1 MLFAR
6 NEPPH
11 SGVII
16 SAVRQSALFLSTV
29 ALCLC
34 LPAAE
39 TAKPKEFTSSQ
50 KNWWAFQ
57 PVVKPAAPT
66 VRDKAWTK
74 TDIDAFILAKLEEKK
89 IAPNAP
95 ADRATWLRRVTL
107 DLTGLPPTL
116 DEAQAFLADNSAQA
130 YEKVVDRLLASPRYG
145 ERWARHWLDLARY
158 ADSEGFKADETRPNV
173 WRYRD
178 YVIRAFNEDKPYD
191 RFVKE
196 QIAGDELYPDDPDAL
211 VATGFNRNFPDES
224 NAANLMLRRQE
235 LLNDVTDV
243 VGYTFMGMTVACARC
258 HDHKFDPILHKD
270 YYRLQ
275 AFFANTRIDDEASL
289 SSNRQKT
296 AYEEKYARWD
306 AETREIREQ
315 MQAILKPARDAFY
328 EERMSRFPE
337 EIQAVIRMDPAQRNP
352 YQWQMALKAAP
363 QVTFTDD
370 QIEAKLKGEA
380 KAKYRGLEKQ
390 LAKFDGIKPAELPI
404 AQAMTDHG
412 TDSPKT
418 FVLSG
423 GAYDSPQQEVE
434 PGFLTILDKSDAK
447 ITPMAGSSGR
457 RAALANWLSSPQNP
471 LTARVMVNRVWHYHF
486 GKGIVGSPSDFGVM
500 GERPANRELLDYLAA
515 TFVQDGWSVKKLH
528 RRIVLSATYR
538 ESSDFD
544 EASASVDPQNKFNW
558 RFNRRRLEGEA
569 IRDSMLATAGVL
581 NTKMYGPGV
590 FPPLPPGMVTRGGW
604 AKQEDSADAVRR
616 SVYIFVRRNT
626 RYPMIEAFDMPD
638 THESCARRNNT
649 VTPMQALELM
659 NNDLVADWSRE
670 FARRVHNDSGLTE
683 DAQIDRAWKMAY
695 LRPASPEE
703 KKLAADFLQKQQT
716 AGSASPFADLCHA
729 LLNSNEFLYIN

>member
-1 MLFAR
+1 MNRA
-6 NEPPH
+6 N
-11 SGVII
+11 SDVII
-16 SAVRQSALFLSTV
+16 SAVRQSVLFLSTV

-34 LPAAE
+34 LRAAE

-57 PVVKPAAPT
+57 PVVKPAAPA

-116 DEAQAFLADNSAQA
+116 EEAQAFLADNSAQA

-196 QIAGDELYPDDPDAL
+196 QIAGDELYPGDPEAL
-211 VATGFNRNFPDES
+211 IATGFNRNFPDES

-289 SSNRQKT
+289 SSSRQKT

-315 MQAILKPARDAFY
+315 MQAVLKPARDAFY

-337 EIQAVIRMDPAQRNP
+337 EIQAVIRMDPAKRNP

-363 QVTFTDD
+363 QVTFSDD
-370 QIEAKLKGEA
+370 QIEAKLKGDA
-380 KAKYRGLEKQ
+380 KAKYRALEKQ

-471 LTARVMVNRVWHYHF
+471 LTARVIVNRIWHYHF
-486 GKGIVGSPSDFGVM
+486 GKGIAGSPSDFGVM
-500 GERPANRELLDYLAA
+500 GERPANKELLDYLAT
-515 TFVQDGWSVKKLH
+515 TFVEDGWSIKKLH

-538 ESSDFD
+538 ESSGFQ
-544 EASASVDPQNKFNW
+544 EASAAVDPQNKLNW
-558 RFNRRRLEGEA
+558 RYNRRRLEGEA
-569 IRDSMLATAGVL
+569 IRDSMLATAGAL

-590 FPPLPPGMVTRGGW
+590 FPPLPAGMVTRGGW
-604 AKQEDSADAVRR
+604 AKHEDSADAARR
-616 SVYIFVRRNT
+616 SIYIFVRRNT

-659 NNDLVADWSRE
+659 NNDLVAGWSRE

-683 DAQIDRAWKMAY
+683 DAQIDRAWKIAY
-695 LRPASPEE
+695 LRSASPEE
-703 KKLAADFLQKQQT
+703 KKLAAEFLQKQQA
-716 AGSASPFADLCHA
+716 AGSASPFSDLCHA

>member
-1 MLFAR
+1 M
-6 NEPPH
+6 
-11 SGVII
+11 
-16 SAVRQSALFLSTV
+16 
-29 ALCLC
+29 
-34 LPAAE
+34 
-39 TAKPKEFTSSQ
+39 
-50 KNWWAFQ
+50 
-57 PVVKPAAPT
+57 KPAVPA
-66 VRDKAWTK
+66 VRDKAWSK

-196 QIAGDELYPDDPDAL
+196 QIAGDELYPGDLDAL
-211 VATGFNRNFPDES
+211 IATGFNRNFPDES

-235 LLNDVTDV
+235 LLNDITDV

-275 AFFANTRIDDEASL
+275 AFFANTRIDDEAGL
-289 SSNRQKT
+289 SSDRQKT
-296 AYEEKYARWD
+296 VYEEKYAQWD

-380 KAKYRGLEKQ
+380 KAKYRALEKQ

-423 GAYDSPQQEVE
+423 GAYDSPQQEVQ

-457 RAALANWLSSPQNP
+457 RAALANWLSSPENP
-471 LTARVMVNRVWHYHF
+471 LTARVMVNRIWHYHF
-486 GKGIVGSPSDFGVM
+486 GKGIAGSPSDFGVM
-500 GERPANRELLDYLAA
+500 GERPANKDLLDYLAA

-538 ESSDFD
+538 ESSDFQ
-544 EASASVDPQNKFNW
+544 EASAAVDPQNKLNW
-558 RFNRRRLEGEA
+558 RYNRRRLEGEA

-604 AKQEDSADAVRR
+604 AKHEDSADAARR
-616 SVYIFVRRNT
+616 SIYIFVRRNT

-659 NNDLVADWSRE
+659 NNDLVADWSRA
-670 FARRVHNDSGLTE
+670 FARRVGNDSGLTQ
-683 DAQIDRAWKMAY
+683 DAQIDRAWKIAY
-695 LRPASPEE
+695 LRSASPEE
-703 KKLAADFLQKQQT
+703 KKLAADFLEKQQA
-716 AGSASPFADLCHA
+716 AGSTSPFSDLCHA

>member
-1 MLFAR
+1 MNR
-6 NEPPH
+6 PN

-16 SAVRQSALFLSTV
+16 SAVRQSAIFLSTV

-57 PVVKPAAPT
+57 PVVKPAVPA
-66 VRDKAWTK
+66 VRHKAWTK

-116 DEAQAFLADNSAQA
+116 DEAQAFLADNSTQA
-130 YEKVVDRLLASPRYG
+130 YERVVDRLLASPRYG

-196 QIAGDELYPDDPDAL
+196 QIAGDELYPGDPDAL
-211 VATGFNRNFPDES
+211 IATGFNRNFPDES

-306 AETREIREQ
+306 SETREIREQ

-337 EIQAVIRMDPAQRNP
+337 EIQAVIRMDPAKRNP

-363 QVTFTDD
+363 QVTFTDE

-380 KAKYRGLEKQ
+380 KAKYRVLEKQ
-390 LAKFDGIKPAELPI
+390 LAKFDGIKPTELPI

-423 GAYDSPQQEVE
+423 GAYDSPQQEVQ

-471 LTARVMVNRVWHYHF
+471 LTARVMVNRIWHYHF

-515 TFVQDGWSVKKLH
+515 TFIQDGWSIKKLH

-538 ESSDFD
+538 ESSGFH
-544 EASASVDPQNKFNW
+544 EASAAVDPQNKLNW
-558 RFNRRRLEGEA
+558 RYNRRRLEGEA

-604 AKQEDSADAVRR
+604 AKHEDSADASRR
-616 SVYIFVRRNT
+616 SIYIFVRRNT

-659 NNDLVADWSRE
+659 NNDLVAGWSRE

-683 DAQIDRAWKMAY
+683 DAQIDRAWKIAY

-703 KKLAADFLQKQQT
+703 KKLAAEFLQKQQA
-716 AGSASPFADLCHA
+716 AGSASPFSDLCHA